1 MVSRKDENDNRINN
15 KHYKDNMRVLT
26 FLTFLI
32 AIVFMVGLDIVMFM
46 ENPWY
51 GIGGIIGIVGF
62 FVAYSISGDMIVAPR
77 DYWRLSS
84 WEVFK
89 KKFGY
94 GFTAFMLVAVIA
106 SAVLGAIFT

>member
-1 MVSRKDENDNRINN
+1 
-15 KHYKDNMRVLT
+15 MRVLV

-32 AIVFMVGLDIVMFM
+32 AMIFMIGLDIVLFM
-46 ENPWY
+46 EDPLY
-51 GIGGIIGIVGF
+51 GIGGIIGIIGF

-94 GFTAFMLVAVIA
+94 GFSAFMLVALIA
-106 SAVLGAIFT
+106 SAVLSAIFN

>member
-1 MVSRKDENDNRINN
+1 
-15 KHYKDNMRVLT
+15 MRVLV
-26 FLTFLI
+26 FLTFMI
-32 AIVFMVGLDIVMFM
+32 AMIFMIGLDIVMFM
-46 ENPWY
+46 ENPLF
-51 GIGGIIGIVGF
+51 GIGGIIGIIGF

-106 SAVLGAIFT
+106 SAVLGAIFS

>member
-1 MVSRKDENDNRINN
+1 M
-15 KHYKDNMRVLT
+15 
-26 FLTFLI
+26 I
-32 AIVFMVGLDIVMFM
+32 AMIFMIGLDIVMFM
-46 ENPWY
+46 ENPLF
-51 GIGGIIGIVGF
+51 GIGGIIGIIGF

-94 GFTAFMLVAVIA
+94 GFSAFMLIGLIA
-106 SAVLGAIFT
+106 SAVLGAIFS

>member
-1 MVSRKDENDNRINN
+1 
-15 KHYKDNMRVLT
+15 MRVLT
-26 FLTFLI
+26 FLTFIIALI
-32 AIVFMVGLDIVMFM
+32 FMIGLDIVLFM
-46 ENPWY
+46 EDPLY
-51 GIGGIIGIVGF
+51 GIGGIIGIIGF
-62 FVAYSISGDMIVAPR
+62 FIAYSISGDMIVAPR

-94 GFTAFMLVAVIA
+94 GFSAFMLIGLIA